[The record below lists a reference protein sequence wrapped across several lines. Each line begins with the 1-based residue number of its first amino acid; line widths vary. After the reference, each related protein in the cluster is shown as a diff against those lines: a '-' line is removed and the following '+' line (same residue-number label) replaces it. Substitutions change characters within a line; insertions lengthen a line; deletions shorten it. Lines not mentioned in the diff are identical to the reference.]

1 MTDRNTPARR
11 LAAPLAKL
19 RPLLQLLL
27 QRYTLVAALIAVIA
41 FFAVF
46 APGFARFANIAD
58 VLLNNFALLA
68 IAALGMTL
76 AVSLGAVDLSL
87 GTSIDV
93 ASLAFVLLSAHHVGL
108 ALAALGG
115 LAAAVATGALNA
127 VLVAR
132 IGIAPFLATLG
143 TLFIGQ
149 SVQQLAT
156 DGGQPVYLLNV
167 TLPPL
172 FSALAHG
179 EIVGI
184 PVPLVIVAVLAVALH
199 VALEHSVFG
208 RQVAA
213 LGAQPGVALYS
224 GLPVPAIL
232 SAAFITGALLYGV
245 VGLLLS
251 STVKA
256 YVPQAGNG
264 YLMNAIGATFIG
276 TTLSTTSRPGVAGTL
291 LGVLLLSLVA
301 NGLLLIGWNF
311 YWQQVATG
319 VVIFVVLAISFAQR
333 SARYA

>member
-1 MTDRNTPARR
+1 MTDSDKRHFTRR
-11 LAAPLAKL
+11 LIARLSQL
-19 RPLLQLLL
+19 R
-27 QRYTLVAALIAVIA
+27 RFGLVAALLAVIA
-41 FFAVF
+41 FFAAF
-46 APGFARFANIAD
+46 APGFARPGNVAD
-58 VLLNNFALLA
+58 VLLNNFALLT

-93 ASLAFVLLSAHHVGL
+93 ASLVFVLLCAHQTNV

-115 LAAAVATGALNA
+115 LAAAFVTGALNA

-149 SVQQLAT
+149 TVQQLAT

-167 TLPPL
+167 AVPPL
-172 FSALAHG
+172 FGALAHG
-179 EIVGI
+179 EIAHI
-184 PVPLVIVAVLAVALH
+184 PVPLWIVGGLALALH
-199 VALEHSVFG
+199 VVLSHSVFG
-208 RQVAA
+208 RQIAA
-213 LGAQPGVALYS
+213 LGAQPGVARYS
-224 GLPVPAIL
+224 GLPVPAIV
-232 SAAFITGALLYGV
+232 SVTFIASALLYGV

-276 TTLSTTSRPGVAGTL
+276 TTLSASGRANVAGTL

-319 VVIFVVLAISFAQR
+319 VVIFLVLGISFAR
-333 SARYA
+333 REARHA

>member
-1 MTDRNTPARR
+1 MTDRLSLRQQ
-11 LAAPLAKL
+11 LAAALAKL
-19 RPLLQLLL
+19 
-27 QRYTLVAALIAVIA
+27 QRFALVAALVAVIV

-46 APGFARFANIAD
+46 APGFARPGNLAD

-87 GTSIDV
+87 GTSVDV
-93 ASLAFVLLSAHHVGL
+93 ASLVFVLLCAHHTNL
-108 ALAALGG
+108 LLAALSG
-115 LAAAVATGALNA
+115 LAAAALTGALNA

-149 SVQQLAT
+149 TVQQLAT

-167 TLPPL
+167 ALPPL

-179 EIVGI
+179 TFAGV
-184 PVPLVIVAVLAVALH
+184 PVPLWIVAVLALALH
-199 VALEHSVFG
+199 VALGHSVFG

-213 LGAQPGVALYS
+213 LGAQPGVARYS
-224 GLPVPAIL
+224 GLPVPAIV
-232 SAAFITGALLYGV
+232 SATFIASALLYGV

-276 TTLSTTSRPGVAGTL
+276 TTLPPARRPGVAGTL

-319 VVIFVVLAISFAQR
+319 VVILAVLAISFAQR
-333 SARYA
+333 GARFA

>member
-1 MTDRNTPARR
+1 MLMIETLGR
-11 LAAPLAKL
+11 
-19 RPLLQLLL
+19 L
-27 QRYTLVAALIAVIA
+27 QRFALVGALLAVIA

-46 APGFARFANIAD
+46 APGFARAGNLAD

-68 IAALGMTL
+68 IASLGMTL
-76 AVSLGAVDLSL
+76 ALSLGAIDLSL

-93 ASLAFVLLSAHHVGL
+93 ASLVFVLLNAHGIGVWP
-108 ALAALGG
+108 AALGG
-115 LAAAVATGALNA
+115 LAAACAVGAFNG
-127 VLVAR
+127 VL
-132 IGIAPFLATLG
+132 IGWLGIAPFLATLG

-149 SVQQLAT
+149 TVQQLAT

-179 EIVGI
+179 TLAGL
-184 PVPLVIVAVLAVALH
+184 PVPLWIVAALAVAVQVTLSRS
-199 VALEHSVFG
+199 AFG
-208 RQVAA
+208 RQLTA
-213 LGAQPGVALYS
+213 LGAQPGVARYS
-224 GLPVPAIL
+224 GLPVATLTAVTFIG
-232 SAAFITGALLYGV
+232 SALIYGV

-264 YLMNAIGATFIG
+264 YLLNAIGATFIG
-276 TTLSTTSRPGVAGTL
+276 TTLSPTRRPGVVGTL

-319 VVIFVVLAISFAQR
+319 ALIFAVLAVSFAQR
-333 SARYA
+333 RTRYA

>member
-1 MTDRNTPARR
+1 MTDRSSFATR
-11 LAAPLAKL
+11 LAG
-19 RPLLQLLL
+19 L
-27 QRYTLVAALIAVIA
+27 QRFALVGALIAVIA
-41 FFAVF
+41 FFAAF
-46 APGFARFANIAD
+46 APGFARPENLAQ

-68 IAALGMTL
+68 IASLGMTL

-93 ASLAFVLLSAHHVGL
+93 ASLVFVMLCEHHANLFV
-108 ALAALGG
+108 AAAGG
-115 LAAAVATGALNA
+115 LAAAFATGALNA
-127 VLVAR
+127 LLVAR

-149 SVQQLAT
+149 TVQQLAT
-156 DGGQPVYLLNV
+156 DGGQPIYLLNV
-167 TLPPL
+167 TVPAL

-179 EIVGI
+179 EIAGV
-184 PVPLVIVAVLAVALH
+184 PVPLWIVAVLAIALH
-199 VALEHSVFG
+199 VALAHSAFG
-208 RQVAA
+208 RQVTT
-213 LGAQPGVALYS
+213 LGAQPGVARYS
-224 GLPVPAIL
+224 GLPVPTIL
-232 SAAFITGALLYGV
+232 SAAFVVSALLYGV

-276 TTLSTTSRPGVAGTL
+276 TTLSARRRPGVVGTL

-319 VVIFVVLAISFAQR
+319 VVILVVLAISFAQR
-333 SARYA
+333 GTRYA

>member
-1 MTDRNTPARR
+1 MTDKPHTAHRPPS
-11 LAAPLAKL
+11 LLAKL
-19 RPLLQLLL
+19 QRFGLVVALL
-27 QRYTLVAALIAVIA
+27 AVIA
-41 FFAVF
+41 FFAMC
-46 APGFARFANIAD
+46 APGFARPSNIAD

-87 GTSIDV
+87 GTSVDV
-93 ASLAFVLLSAHHVGL
+93 ASLVFVVLCAHHTNL
-108 ALAALGG
+108 PLAALGG
-115 LAAAVATGALNA
+115 LAAALATGALNA
-127 VLVAR
+127 VLIAR

-149 SVQQLAT
+149 TVQQLAT
-156 DGGQPVYLLNV
+156 GGGQPVYLLDV

-172 FSALAHG
+172 FSTLAHG
-179 EIVGI
+179 NIAGI
-184 PVPLVIVAVLAVALH
+184 PVPLWIVAVLAALLH
-199 VALEHSVFG
+199 VVLARSVFG

-213 LGAQPGVALYS
+213 LGAQEGVARYS
-224 GLPVPAIL
+224 GLPVPAIVTATFL
-232 SAAFITGALLYGV
+232 ASALLYGV

-276 TTLSTTSRPGVAGTL
+276 TTLSASRRPSVAGTL

-319 VVIFVVLAISFAQR
+319 IVILAVLAISFTQR
-333 SARYA
+333 DASHA